1 MLFSAC
7 LFLLFSSV
15 LANVEKAIFLA
26 PPTTSVPQHH
36 PNLDDLYLIPL
47 SPPDHKSVRT
57 HLNASFPTSDS
68 PRGTV
73 SWFLLDGLNAGQR
86 YEVRICWL
94 ATQPTSFWLTTHT
107 LEEAFGAP
115 ELITS
120 LSHYAYAQEARWKHA
135 DAEALK
141 ARRAPV
147 RQIPSGGDP
156 DEVRASILLLEVHA
170 AADYFSLNRTLMEN
184 VPPVLV
190 DIILDPYILNVF
202 PESLVPTAG
211 YLVCIAVIAW
221 FISGYVWKFI
231 KSYIAATPPRDEAA
245 HLISKKT
252 L

>member
-7 LFLLFSSV
+7 LLLLFSSV

-26 PPTTSVPQHH
+26 PPITGVPQHH

-47 SPPDHKSVRT
+47 SPPSHKSVRT
-57 HLNASFPTSDS
+57 HLNASFPTSDF

-86 YEVRICWL
+86 YELRICWL
-94 ATQPTSFWLTTHT
+94 ATQPTSFWLTTYT

-120 LSHYAYAQEARWKHA
+120 LTHYAYAQEARLKHA
-135 DAEALK
+135 DVEVLK
-141 ARRAPV
+141 ARRAPI
-147 RQIPSGGDP
+147 RQIPSGSEP
-156 DEVRASILLLEVHA
+156 EEVRTSILLLEVHA
-170 AADYFSLNRTLMEN
+170 AADYFSLNKTLMES

-190 DIILDPYILNVF
+190 DLILDPYVLNVF
-202 PESLVPTAG
+202 PESLLPTAG
-211 YLVCIAVIAW
+211 YLVCIAVMAW

-231 KSYIAATPPRDEAA
+231 KSYVEATPSGDEAA
-245 HLISKKT
+245 GLISKKT
-252 L
+252 S